1 LLYLANLF
9 LGDLH
14 KTEGRLA
21 EAVASYREAVRA
33 APQWQ
38 VAYLSLSQALR
49 ASGNR
54 SEARD
59 VARKALELPV
69 SDPEYVDGYRIYHLG
84 QLNRVPELL
93 ERMRR
98 EVVQ

>member
-1 LLYLANLF
+1 LF

-14 KTEGRLA
+14 KAEGRIA
-21 EAVASYREAVRA
+21 EAAASYREAVRA

-49 ASGNR
+49 ATGKR
-54 SEARD
+54 DEARD

-69 SDPEYVDGYRIYHLG
+69 SDPEYLDGYRIYQLG
-84 QLNRVPELL
+84 QLNRVPKLL

-98 EVVQ
+98 EIVR